1 MILVKDSK
9 NVNVIFVNLSYSYI
23 YIYIIIDLPPA
34 STTKMMTTVSTQPT
48 ASMPKTLPQKATL
61 NGMKFSS
68 KIICDYFCIVN
79 NLI

>member
-23 YIYIIIDLPPA
+23 YIYNNRSPA
-34 STTKMMTTVSTQPT
+34 STTKMMTSVSTQPT
-48 ASMPKTLPQKATL
+48 ASTPKTLPQKATL